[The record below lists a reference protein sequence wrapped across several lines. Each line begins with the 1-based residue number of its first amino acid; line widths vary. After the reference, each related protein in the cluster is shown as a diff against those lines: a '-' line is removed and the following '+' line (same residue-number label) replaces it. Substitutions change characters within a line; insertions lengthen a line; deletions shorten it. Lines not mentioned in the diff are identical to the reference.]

1 MEQEIQNVMVI
12 IRKSLEAMPEMGT
25 EAWKLMVS
33 GERFDGITSVVT
45 YLLFIV
51 ITILMIKKSINIYD
65 NLKEESYGSLDVD
78 GFQIVFFIT
87 TLFFVLISVLLLLI
101 MSDSVRSIVMPEYS
115 LIRNIINSLSA
126 K

>member
-33 GERFDGITSVVT
+33 GERFDGITSIVT
-45 YLLFIV
+45 SLLFIY

-78 GFQIVFFIT
+78 GFQIAFFIT

-115 LIRNIINSLSA
+115 LIRNIIDSLSA